1 MNKIKMYTR
10 YCIGCGIC
18 KSIKGIEFEENG
30 KGYLV
35 PKLKERNKDCI
46 DFCNK
51 VCPIGKESF
60 SKLQSGSIWGGTKD
74 IFLSYSNDDDIRYRA
89 STGGVLTTIAIYLLD
104 TKKVDY
110 IIQTRAS
117 KSNPIKNETFI
128 SSNKDDILSCLGSRY
143 GISSPLM
150 NLLENIDM
158 NKKYAFIGKPCDVA
172 ALQNY
177 MEVNTSLRENIIYTF
192 SFFCAGM
199 PSDAANEKLLNK
211 LNSNIDDCI
220 SLRYRGNGWPGV
232 VESIS
237 KNGSINELEYEY
249 AWGQILGRDIH
260 PFCRFCMDGIGERA
274 DISCGDAWKLTEKS
288 MPDFNE
294 SKGENVVFARTVAGL
309 KLLDDMNKSEYLT
322 TTHFGDIS
330 KLYSMQKY
338 QVDRKTTMVAK
349 ILACK
354 LLFRIHPPY
363 RLRKLKT
370 YSGNTTLK
378 RYTKVFIGSIKR
390 IILNKM

>member
-1 MNKIKMYTR
+1 MNKIKLYKR

-18 KSIKGIEFEENG
+18 KSVKGIEFDVSS

-35 PKLKERNKDCI
+35 PKVKEKNKDYI
-46 DFCNK
+46 EFCNK

-60 SKLQSGSIWGGTKD
+60 SKLKSGSIWGGTQD
-74 IFLSYSNDDDIRYRA
+74 IFVSHSNDDDIRYRA
-89 STGGVLTTIAIYLLD
+89 SSGGVLSTIAIYLLD

-110 IIQTRAS
+110 IIQTVAS
-117 KSNPIKNETFI
+117 KSNPIKNETYI
-128 SSNKDDILSCLGSRY
+128 SSNKEDILLCLGSRY

-150 NLLENIDM
+150 NLLDNIDAD
-158 NKKYAFIGKPCDVA
+158 KKYAFIGKPCDVT

-177 MEVNTSLRENIIYTF
+177 MEINTNLRKNIIYTL
-192 SFFCAGM
+192 SFLCAGM
-199 PSDAANEKLLNK
+199 PSNAANENLLKK
-211 LNSNIDDCI
+211 LNSSTDDCI
-220 SLRYRGNGWPGV
+220 SLRYRGNGWPGT

-237 KNGSINELEYEY
+237 KKGSINKMEYEY

-274 DISCGDAWKLTEKS
+274 DISCGDAWNLTDRS

-309 KLLDDMNKSEYLT
+309 KLLDDMKKSEYLT
-322 TTHFGDIS
+322 ITHFGDIS

-338 QVDRKTTMVAK
+338 QVDRKTTMIAK

-363 RLRKLKT
+363 KLRKLKS
-370 YSGNTTLK
+370 YSGNTTVK
-378 RYTKVFIGSIKR
+378 RYSKVFIGSIKR